1 VNANFATTIVHL
13 LGSAATSVEFC
24 APPDSGKRMRW
35 LTSIQ
40 SAVIAFSIAC
50 SGGAP
55 TDRAPEVASTSSPRQ
70 APALP
75 EPVTDYL
82 VASIGERTIGP
93 YLARQSDGIALVAW
107 VTAAEGRSRRI
118 LATLLEPNGEPRGSE
133 MMLANAGVETNM
145 LVVRPS
151 RGPSPGFVVA
161 WTTLTDRGEALWA
174 LSVGPDGVA
183 RGKPVELART
193 TDTIVWVDVV
203 PTDAGATCLWA
214 EETHAGD
221 ASVIA
226 AALDTDG
233 KVRGAPARVAHGVTG
248 WHALELPG
256 GLGLSTVS
264 APQTRT
270 QASALRNKLGDPTSH
285 AVHAPDGRGSVLSFV
300 RLDADAHVV
309 GAPVTI
315 ADSPTVSGD
324 VEVVRMGARLLFA
337 WTCRT
342 TNESFVAAAFVDEH
356 GAVAP
361 MRKVVEARGG
371 ASLVGL
377 ASGPSGAAL
386 MWESPTRRIADT
398 RRVHIARISGEG
410 QLDPMGQ
417 LEEKFLTL
425 ETQGRAPPEIVT
437 AGSGFAVLA
446 TLRDCSAAS
455 PACADAA
462 FVPTLVRTDD
472 SGRAVQREPLSFGSD
487 PASMGW
493 GVTCDN
499 DRCVALAASG
509 SAPDVRIR
517 VASVRSRV
525 NLQPEPVSK
534 QARPLDGPRL
544 VDLTAVVTGETVVDF
559 ATMRLGDATV
569 LATLAVRPET
579 HGAPSAKRSRGN
591 HDGEPSSAFT
601 LATRIVDAAGV
612 TSAPVVLS
620 TRATAAGGVA
630 VAPAPGDGG
639 VVAWVAR
646 EGGHSYVH
654 IARFDVRGR
663 RTRDVKLTTMKN
675 GASNVAIAKVSSG
688 WIVAWVDS
696 RDGNAEVYATKVGPN
711 LRRIARI
718 ERITRSPGDA
728 SDLAIVARGDLVWLA
743 WADSRESPNRGMADI
758 YVCAIRASD
767 AKRAVDEQR
776 LLPTA
781 AHSRTPKL
789 APADGNGVHIAWIEE
804 APLGVETPSSS
815 GYGAMW
821 ATLDQGG
828 KLMHIP
834 TKLPFG
840 GDGAA
845 TAVAIDT
852 STSTLRAIVARSTQD
867 AIALD
872 SVDVSS
878 KVPQGFPMV
887 TLDGPPSL
895 DVALVLDG
903 NAIYFNDSE
912 PSGSDKVSNTSGRVR
927 RATIKWR

>member
-1 VNANFATTIVHL
+1 
-13 LGSAATSVEFC
+13 
-24 APPDSGKRMRW
+24 MRR
-35 LTSIQ
+35 LTQRQ
-40 SAVIAFSIAC
+40 SALVVAIAFSIAC
-50 SGGAP
+50 SGGKP
-55 TDRAPEVASTSSPRQ
+55 TAQTPQVAGTSPPRKT
-70 APALP
+70 PTLP

-82 VASIGERTIGP
+82 IASIGERTIGP
-93 YLARQSDGIALVAW
+93 FLARKSDGVALVAW

-118 LATLLEPNGEPRGSE
+118 LATLLEPNGEPRGPE
-133 MMLANAGVETNM
+133 TVLANAGIETNM
-145 LVVRPS
+145 LIVRPS

-174 LSVGPDGVA
+174 LSVSSDGAA

-193 TDTIVWVDVV
+193 SDTIVWVDVV

-221 ASVIA
+221 ANVMA

-233 KVRGAPARVAHGVTG
+233 KVRGAPARVARGVTG
-248 WHALELPG
+248 WHAVELPG

-264 APQTRT
+264 APPTRT
-270 QASALRNKLGDPTSH
+270 SSSGDQTNH
-285 AVHAPDGRGSVLSFV
+285 AGHAADGRGGMLSFV
-300 RLDADAHVV
+300 RLDADARAV

-324 VEVVRMGARLLFA
+324 MEVVRIGDRLLFA

-342 TNESFVAAAFVDEH
+342 TDEPFVAAAFVDEH

-361 MRKVVEARGG
+361 LGKIVEARGG

-386 MWESPTRRIADT
+386 MWESPTRRIADS
-398 RRVHIARISGEG
+398 RHVHIARINGRGELE
-410 QLDPMGQ
+410 QLDE
-417 LEEKFLTL
+417 LETKSLSL
-425 ETQGRAPPEIVT
+425 ETQGRAPPEIVA

-446 TLRDCSAAS
+446 TARDCNATS
-455 PACADAA
+455 PACADAS
-462 FVPTLVRTDD
+462 FVPTLVRIDD
-472 SGRAVQREPLSFGSD
+472 NGRAVQREPLTFGSD
-487 PASMGW
+487 PASMSW

-499 DRCVALAASG
+499 DRCLALAASG
-509 SAPDVRIR
+509 SAPDVRVR

-525 NLQPEPVSK
+525 NLQPEPVRK
-534 QARPLDGPRL
+534 QAHPLDGPRL

-559 ATMRLGDATV
+559 ATMRIGDATMI
-569 LATLAVRPET
+569 ATLAVRPET
-579 HGAPSAKRSRGN
+579 RGAHGAQSVKGSRG
-591 HDGEPSSAFT
+591 DRDEERSPTLT
-601 LATRIVDAAGV
+601 LATRILDAAGV

-620 TRATAAGGVA
+620 PRATAAGGVA
-630 VAPAPGDGG
+630 IAPAAGDGG

-646 EGGHSYVH
+646 ESGNSSVH
-654 IARFDVRGR
+654 IARIDARGK
-663 RTRDVKLTTMKN
+663 RTRDVKLTTTKTD
-675 GASNVAIAKVSSG
+675 ASNVAIAKVSSG

-696 RDGNAEVYATKVGPN
+696 RDGNAEVYATKVGPS
-711 LRRIARI
+711 LRRIARD
-718 ERITRSPGDA
+718 ERITSAPGDA

-758 YVCAIRASD
+758 YACAIRASD
-767 AKRAVDEQR
+767 AKRAVAEQR
-776 LLPTA
+776 LLATV

-789 APADGNGVHIAWIEE
+789 ALAGPPGNGVHIAWIEE

-821 ATLDQGG
+821 TTLDGDG
-828 KLMHIP
+828 KLMRNP

-840 GDGAA
+840 GDGDGAA

-852 STSTLRAIVARSTQD
+852 STSSLHAIIARSTQD
-867 AIALD
+867 TVALD
-872 SVDVSS
+872 SVDLSS
-878 KVPQGFPMV
+878 SVPQGFPMV

-903 NAIYFNDSE
+903 NVIYFNDSG
-912 PSGSDKVSNTSGRVR
+912 PSGAANASKANKTAGRVR
-927 RATIKWR
+927 MATLKWR